1 MRDENHEQDGSV
13 VRCLAGAFVLSLMV
27 TPALAR
33 IPMAVPEPSTLSL
46 LGVGVASLIVA
57 YRIRRRK

>member
-1 MRDENHEQDGSV
+1 MRHENHVQDGSV
-13 VRCLAGAFVLSLMV
+13 MRCLAAAFVLSLTV

-46 LGVGVASLIVA
+46 LGVGVAGLIVA